1 VKPAANLVEESAEQ
15 LLEDVPCGCLGTA
28 PDGTIIR
35 VNRTFE
41 RWTGFAR
48 EDLLG
53 RVRFRDL
60 LSAGGRIYHETH
72 FAPLLRMQGSVQAIA
87 LDIVCADGSRLPA
100 LVNGVVQ
107 ADAAGQPALVRIAI
121 FDVADR
127 RRYESELLSA
137 RRREQEVARQL
148 QSSLLSGAMP
158 VSPALELAHHY
169 SPGVQ
174 GTQAGGDWYDA
185 FWIVEQRMLGLVV
198 GDVVGRGIAA
208 AAAMGQ
214 LRSAVRALAATGLG
228 PARLLEALD
237 GYSHRHGV
245 GQMTTL
251 IYAEL
256 ELTTRSLRF
265 ACAGHP
271 PPLVTTPARAS
282 EYLWG
287 GRSSPLDAFGDGVRR
302 SEDVGKLEP
311 GATVLLYTDGVV
323 EDRRESLDVGLERLQ
338 ASLDGARDQSL
349 ATLLPGIAGPL
360 EQAGPPDDICLL
372 GARLTD
378 TRPA

>member
-1 VKPAANLVEESAEQ
+1 VRPRASLLEESAEQ
-15 LLEDVPCGCLGTA
+15 LLEDVPCGCLCTA
-28 PDGTIIR
+28 PDGTITR

-48 EDLLG
+48 QDLLG

-60 LSAGGRIYHETH
+60 LSAGGRIYYETH

-100 LVNGVVQ
+100 LVNSVAQ
-107 ADAAGQPALVRIAI
+107 AGAGGDPAVIRTAI
-121 FDVADR
+121 FDVTDR

-137 RRREQEVARQL
+137 RQREQEVARQL
-148 QSSLLSGAMP
+148 QSSLLSGEMP
-158 VSPALELAHHY
+158 ASPGLELAHHY

-185 FWIVEQRMLGLVV
+185 FWIVEQRMLALVV

-208 AAAMGQ
+208 AATMGQ

-251 IYAEL
+251 VYAEL

-271 PPLVTTPARAS
+271 PPLVSTPARTS

-302 SEDVGKLEP
+302 AEDVRELEL
-311 GATVLLYTDGVV
+311 GATVLLYTDGVI
-323 EDRRESLDVGLERLQ
+323 EDRRQSLDVGLQHLQ
-338 ASLDGARDQSL
+338 ASLGGARDQSL
-349 ATLLPGIAGPL
+349 ATLLPALARPL

-372 GARLTD
+372 GARLTG
-378 TRPA
+378 T

>member
-1 VKPAANLVEESAEQ
+1 VRPRASLLEESAEQ

-48 EDLLG
+48 QDLLG

-60 LSAGGRIYHETH
+60 LSAGGRIYYETH

-100 LVNGVVQ
+100 LVNSVAQ
-107 ADAAGQPALVRIAI
+107 AGAGGDPAVIRTAI
-121 FDVADR
+121 FDVTDR

-137 RRREQEVARQL
+137 RQREQEVARQL
-148 QSSLLSGAMP
+148 QSSLLSGERPA
-158 VSPALELAHHY
+158 SPALELSHHY

-185 FWIVEQRMLGLVV
+185 FWIVEQRMLALVV

-208 AAAMGQ
+208 AATMGQ

-237 GYSHRHGV
+237 GYSRRHGV

-251 IYAEL
+251 VYAEL

-271 PPLVTTPARAS
+271 PPLVSTPARTS

-302 SEDVGKLEP
+302 AEDVRELEL
-311 GATVLLYTDGVV
+311 GATVLLYTDGVI
-323 EDRRESLDVGLERLQ
+323 EDRRQSLDVGLQHLQ
-338 ASLDGARDQSL
+338 ASLGGARDPSL
-349 ATLLPGIAGPL
+349 ATLLPALARPL

-372 GARLTD
+372 GARLTG
-378 TRPA
+378 T